1 MRVSLPHFLIGY
13 QVLPLKA
20 NSLVSNNYPEASVV
34 STAWNTIAT
43 STLSWLL
50 ISYFLLLI
58 SQSIQ
63 GCPFLVFF
71 PWFCGRV
78 SWSRWTSNP
87 LSSQGWSSTLDPPVS
102 SQVLGL
108 DYRVHHLDVHIDCFY
123 LVSYA
128 SFTRHRKPQL
138 VKAQGAS
145 SLTDVTLHRVGNEEG
160 HGRFIGSTREMEGVR
175 IKCFYKYII

>member
-108 DYRVHHLDVHIDCFY
+108 DYRGSSPGCTYRLFLFSILCLLH
-123 LVSYA
+123 
-128 SFTRHRKPQL
+128 
-138 VKAQGAS
+138 KAQKAA
-145 SLTDVTLHRVGNEEG
+145 VGKG
-160 HGRFIGSTREMEGVR
+160 TGSQFPYWCHIAQSRKWGRTWEV
-175 IKCFYKYII
+175 YW